1 LASKSLQWFL
11 GLGLKTMADGLVNWA
26 SKSMWWFLGFGL
38 KIKWEEVCQFVPQNR
53 WVDGDNVKTRV
64 DI

>member
-1 LASKSLQWFL
+1 
-11 GLGLKTMADGLVNWA
+11 MVDGLVNWA
-26 SKSMWWFLGFGL
+26 SKSTWWFLGFGL